1 VQITCKLSFSGLSFT
16 GPHEASPHRPCARS
30 AELKRAWLCS
40 YLIAGLGRSAMR
52 SAFFLRALFTEW
64 RVKSEEWRTK
74 LHEHL
79 RALSKNPFLVHVWNT
94 WACYIKNLLMQT
106 CKQANKKARVQIVR
120 LLYFADLHGGYKQIG
135 PFRFFVVVPLHRQ
148 KTKTRSAATGVFRA
162 ATECG
167 CGPTKGS
174 EFPTRDGG
182 QSKTAAKPPLS
193 CRWVAKCGCGCK
205 EKVKGN
211 ERRITKD
218 E

>member
-1 VQITCKLSFSGLSFT
+1 MKLRSIDITPARLSRNKLHSALAYSQCWGPSLLSFF
-16 GPHEASPHRPCARS
+16 
-30 AELKRAWLCS
+30 
-40 YLIAGLGRSAMR
+40 
-52 SAFFLRALFTEW
+52 
-64 RVKSEEWRTK
+64 
-74 LHEHL
+74 
-79 RALSKNPFLVHVWNT
+79 LSKNPFLVHVWNT
-94 WACYIKNLLMQT
+94 WACYIKNLLVQT

-182 QSKTAAKPPLS
+182 QSKIAAKPPLS

-205 EKVKGN
+205 DVWWLK
-211 ERRITKD
+211 
-218 E
+218 